1 MTSQRPK
8 RQTKK
13 PSRFSQSP
21 SFVPQESQLSAIPEV
36 RRPKKRPLQVIPVGP
51 IPADL
56 AASLP
61 SKQRS
66 IPLYTPLLGYIKYI
80 AGSGISEALDELST
94 FLLLCSEDCIKQ
106 ITIATNS
113 YAAHDQNELHY
124 DFARIWTPIT
134 RSDLLHYIGCLF
146 YMGMHKET
154 LREDY

>member
-21 SFVPQESQLSAIPEV
+21 SFVPPESQLSAIPEV
-36 RRPKKRPLQVIPVGP
+36 RRPQKRPLQAILVKP
-51 IPADL
+51 IPEDL
-56 AASLP
+56 AESLP

-66 IPLYTPLLGYIKYI
+66 IPLYTLPLGYIEYI
-80 AGSGISEALDELST
+80 TGLEVSEALDELST
-94 FLLLCSEDCIKQ
+94 FLLLFSKDYIKQ

-124 DFARIWTPIT
+124 DFTRI
-134 RSDLLHYIGCLF
+134 
-146 YMGMHKET
+146 
-154 LREDY
+154 

>member
-21 SFVPQESQLSAIPEV
+21 SFVPPESQLSAIPEV
-36 RRPKKRPLQVIPVGP
+36 RRPQKRPLQAIPVEP
-51 IPADL
+51 IPEDL
-56 AASLP
+56 AESLP

-66 IPLYTPLLGYIKYI
+66 IPSYTLPLGYIEYT
-80 AGSGISEALDELST
+80 AGSGVSEALDELST
-94 FLLLCSEDCIKQ
+94 FLLLFSKDYIKQ

-124 DFARIWTPIT
+124 DFTRI
-134 RSDLLHYIGCLF
+134 
-146 YMGMHKET
+146 
-154 LREDY
+154 